1 MSTWL
6 KLLRGEAT
14 DLRAG
19 REVGVGLK
27 STSLFPDRSCLVCVS
42 DVGCVCV
49 CVCVCEEVS
58 REINAEVWGREFL
71 FIKHLLCAGFFLFL
85 SHHLQ

>member
-6 KLLRGEAT
+6 KLLQGEAT

-27 STSLFPDRSCLVCVS
+27 STSLFPEKSCLVCVS
-42 DVGCVCV
+42 DVLFCFV
-49 CVCVCEEVS
+49 
-58 REINAEVWGREFL
+58 RRLAER
-71 FIKHLLCAGFFLFL
+71 
-85 SHHLQ
+85 